1 MEITLGGN
9 KYELK
14 MSLKNLKDF
23 GLVPGNTENNIDLM
37 SDTIG
42 GLLTG
47 DPFSLST
54 SLGKLLKKD
63 NLKQSEVDEALE
75 SADNLDELFDKVEY
89 FFETSPLTKKMALK
103 VATPMKAKL
112 ASLDK

>member
-14 MSLKNLKDF
+14 MTLKNLKNF

-37 SDTIG
+37 SDTIS

-47 DPFSLST
+47 DPFALST
-54 SLGKLLKKD
+54 SLGKLLEKD
-63 NLKQSEVDEALE
+63 GVKQTEIDAGLE
-75 SADNLDELFDKVEY
+75 SADNLDELFDKVED